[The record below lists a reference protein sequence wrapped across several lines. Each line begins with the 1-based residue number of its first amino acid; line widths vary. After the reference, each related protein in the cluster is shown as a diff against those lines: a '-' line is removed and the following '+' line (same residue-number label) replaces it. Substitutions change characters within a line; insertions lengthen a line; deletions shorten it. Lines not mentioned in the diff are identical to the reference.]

1 MTIPKDDIWKVV
13 NELGRKNFAHY
24 VDLNKSEQLFNLPYA
39 FQIKACDETERRIQ
53 YLINKSKEMKVKV
66 TRPKTVEIFDEAI
79 NKLTEER
86 HRAMDLLFQNIEQD
100 VNEKEKF
107 V

>member
-1 MTIPKDDIWKVV
+1 
-13 NELGRKNFAHY
+13 
-24 VDLNKSEQLFNLPYA
+24 
-39 FQIKACDETERRIQ
+39 
-53 YLINKSKEMKVKV
+53 MKVKV

-79 NKLTEER
+79 NKLIEER